1 MNKPAKNTN
10 NQVATTGTD
19 DRGLHKPGDLSAY
32 SSTERDQLRALAG
45 LDEASDGDLDM
56 LAKVCQRTGLDPF
69 IREIYLIGRKTK
81 TGGYRGEP
89 ERWETKWSVQTGIDG
104 FRKVLFRV
112 AEKESKK
119 HSISAPVFY
128 DANGNTH
135 EIWLKAWGNPAA
147 ARVEVTLGDSV
158 GIGLATWDEYAQ
170 TKNNGEVTSMW
181 KQLGPT
187 MLAKCAEAQAHRRVN
202 SLTSGIYAPEEME
215 QAENRVRMDARR
227 VGSSSRGASG
237 VRAALAGSSASSEQS
252 EPVADTS
259 GTGDNSQDAA
269 SEAVN
274 GAIAEIAAIDNRDDL
289 EPVLSAFKEF
299 LNEHEYSQ
307 VAAYARKKW
316 SELNANDS

>member
-1 MNKPAKNTN
+1 MNKPAKNTTN
-10 NQVATTGTD
+10 EVATTGTD

-104 FRKVLFRV
+104 FRKVLFRA
-112 AEKESKK
+112 AEKEQKK

-135 EIWLKAWGNPAA
+135 EIWLKSWGNPAA

-158 GIGLATWDEYAQ
+158 GVGLATWDEYAQ

-181 KQLGPT
+181 KKLGPT

-202 SLTSGIYAPEEME
+202 SLTSGIYTPEEME

-227 VGSSSRGASG
+227 VPDSSRGASG
-237 VRAALAGSSASSEQS
+237 VRAALAANPEPQPDDEGLRTVLDEINKITNPADLTEFITEVKNTAEGISEDQMR
-252 EPVADTS
+252 
-259 GTGDNSQDAA
+259 QIKDAA
-269 SEAVN
+269 NARWN
-274 GAIAEIAAIDNRDDL
+274 EI
-289 EPVLSAFKEF
+289 KE
-299 LNEHEYSQ
+299 
-307 VAAYARKKW
+307 K
-316 SELNANDS
+316 

>member
-1 MNKPAKNTN
+1 MNKPAKTTANE
-10 NQVATTGTD
+10 VATTGTD

-69 IREIYLIGRKTK
+69 IREIYLIGRNTK

-89 ERWETKWSVQTGIDG
+89 VRYETKWTVQTGIDG

-112 AEKESKK
+112 AEKEQKK

-158 GIGLATWDEYAQ
+158 GVGLATWDEYAQ

-227 VGSSSRGASG
+227 VGGSQRGAAG
-237 VRAALAGSSASSEQS
+237 VRAALAGSSASTEQADS
-252 EPVADTS
+252 VADTS
-259 GTGDNSQDAA
+259 RAGDNDQAGA
-269 SEAVN
+269 SEAVD

-289 EPVLSAFKEF
+289 EPVLAAFKEF
-299 LNEHEYSQ
+299 LNEGEYSQ

-316 SELNANDS
+316 GELSANAD

>member
-1 MNKPAKNTN
+1 MNKPAKTN
-10 NQVATTGTD
+10 NQQQVDRT

-32 SSTERDQLRALAG
+32 SSSERDQLRALAG

-69 IREIYLIGRKTK
+69 IREIYLVGRKTK

-104 FRKVLFRV
+104 FRKVLFRA
-112 AEKESKK
+112 AEKEQKK

-158 GIGLATWDEYAQ
+158 GVGLATWDEFAQ
-170 TKNNGEVTSMW
+170 KTNKGEITSMW
-181 KQLGPT
+181 SKLGPT

-202 SLTSGIYAPEEME
+202 SLTSGIYTPEEME

-227 VGSSSRGASG
+227 VPDSSRGASG
-237 VRAALAGSSASSEQS
+237 VRAALAANP
-252 EPVADTS
+252 EPQPDDEGLRNVLDEINKITNPADLTEFITEVKNTAE
-259 GTGDNSQDAA
+259 GITNDQMQKIKDAA
-269 SEAVN
+269 NARWN
-274 GAIAEIAAIDNRDDL
+274 QL
-289 EPVLSAFKEF
+289 KE
-299 LNEHEYSQ
+299 N
-307 VAAYARKKW
+307 
-316 SELNANDS
+316 

>member
-1 MNKPAKNTN
+1 MNKPAKTN
-10 NQVATTGTD
+10 DQQQVDCT
-19 DRGLHKPGDLSAY
+19 DRGLHKPGDLSTY

-69 IREIYLIGRKTK
+69 IREIYLVGRKTK

-104 FRKVLFRV
+104 FRKVLFRA
-112 AEKESKK
+112 AEKEQKK

-158 GIGLATWDEYAQ
+158 GVGLATWDEFAQ
-170 TKNNGEVTSMW
+170 KTNKGEITSMW
-181 KQLGPT
+181 SKLGPT

-202 SLTSGIYAPEEME
+202 SLTSGIYTPEEME

-227 VGSSSRGASG
+227 VPDSSRGASG
-237 VRAALAGSSASSEQS
+237 VRAALAANPEPQPDDEGLRNVLDEINKITNPADLTEFITEVKNTAEGISEDQMR
-252 EPVADTS
+252 
-259 GTGDNSQDAA
+259 QIKDAA
-269 SEAVN
+269 NARWN
-274 GAIAEIAAIDNRDDL
+274 EI
-289 EPVLSAFKEF
+289 KE
-299 LNEHEYSQ
+299 
-307 VAAYARKKW
+307 K
-316 SELNANDS
+316 

>member
-1 MNKPAKNTN
+1 MNKPAKTN
-10 NQVATTGTD
+10 NQQQVDRT

-32 SSTERDQLRALAG
+32 SSSERDQLRALAG

-69 IREIYLIGRKTK
+69 IREIYLVGRKTK

-104 FRKVLFRV
+104 FRKVLFRA
-112 AEKESKK
+112 AEKEKK
-119 HSISAPVFY
+119 HHAISAPVFY

-135 EIWLKAWGNPAA
+135 EIWLKSWGNPAA

-158 GIGLATWDEYAQ
+158 GVGLATWDEFAQ
-170 TKNNGEVTSMW
+170 TTNKGEFTSMW
-181 KQLGPT
+181 KKLGPT

-202 SLTSGIYAPEEME
+202 SLTSGIYAPEEMD

-227 VGSSSRGASG
+227 VPDSSRGASG
-237 VRAALAGSSASSEQS
+237 VRAALAGSSASSEQV
-252 EPVADTS
+252 EPVADAS
-259 GTGDNSQDAA
+259 GAGDTQDAA
-269 SEAVN
+269 SDAVN

-289 EPVLSAFKEF
+289 EPVLGAFKEF
-299 LNEHEYSQ
+299 LNEGEYSQ
-307 VAAYARKKW
+307 VAAYARQKW
-316 SELNANDS
+316 SELNA

>member
-1 MNKPAKNTN
+1 MNKPEKNTN

-69 IREIYLIGRKTK
+69 IREIYLVGRKTK

-104 FRKVLFRV
+104 FRKVLFRA
-112 AEKESKK
+112 AEKEHKK

-135 EIWLKAWGNPAA
+135 EIWLKSWGNPAA

-158 GIGLATWDEYAQ
+158 GVGLATWDEFAQ

-181 KQLGPT
+181 QKLGPT

-227 VGSSSRGASG
+227 VGGSSRGATG
-237 VRAALAGSSASSEQS
+237 VRAALAASPEQAES
-252 EPVADTS
+252 VADTS
-259 GTGDNSQDAA
+259 RAGDTQDAA

-299 LNEHEYSQ
+299 LNEDEYSQ
-307 VAAYARKKW
+307 VAAYARQKW
-316 SELNANDS
+316 SELNANAD

>member
-1 MNKPAKNTN
+1 MNKPAKTQAND
-10 NQVATTGTD
+10 VATTGTD

-89 ERWETKWSVQTGIDG
+89 ERWETKWTVQTGIDG
-104 FRKVLFRV
+104 FRKVLFRA
-112 AEKESKK
+112 AE
-119 HSISAPVFY
+119 HSGKQHAISAPIFY
-128 DANGNTH
+128 DQNGNTH
-135 EIWLKAWGNPAA
+135 EIWLKNWGNPAA
-147 ARVEVTLGDSV
+147 ARVEVALGDSV
-158 GIGLATWDEYAQ
+158 GVGLATWDEFAQ

-215 QAENRVRMDARR
+215 QANNRVHMDARR
-227 VGSSSRGASG
+227 AASSSRGAAG
-237 VRAALAGSSASSEQS
+237 VRAALAGSSASTEQQDS
-252 EPVADTS
+252 VADTS
-259 GTGDNSQDAA
+259 RAGDTEQTGA
-269 SEAVN
+269 SEAVD

-299 LNEHEYSQ
+299 LNEGEYSQ

-316 SELNANDS
+316 GELSTNAD

>member
-1 MNKPAKNTN
+1 MNKPAKNTTN
-10 NQVATTGTD
+10 EVATTGTD

-89 ERWETKWSVQTGIDG
+89 ERRETKWSVQTGIDG
-104 FRKVLFRV
+104 FRKVLFRA
-112 AEKESKK
+112 AEKEQKK

-135 EIWLKAWGNPAA
+135 EIWLKSWGNPAA

-158 GIGLATWDEYAQ
+158 GVGLATWDEYAQ

-181 KQLGPT
+181 KKLGPT

-202 SLTSGIYAPEEME
+202 SLTSGIYTPEEME

-227 VGSSSRGASG
+227 VPDSSRGASG
-237 VRAALAGSSASSEQS
+237 VRAALAANPEPQPDDEGLRTVLDEINKITNPADLTEFITEVKNTAEGISEDQMR
-252 EPVADTS
+252 
-259 GTGDNSQDAA
+259 QIKDAA
-269 SEAVN
+269 NARWN
-274 GAIAEIAAIDNRDDL
+274 EI
-289 EPVLSAFKEF
+289 KE
-299 LNEHEYSQ
+299 
-307 VAAYARKKW
+307 K
-316 SELNANDS
+316 

>member
-10 NQVATTGTD
+10 NAVATTGTD

-56 LAKVCQRTGLDPF
+56 LAKVFQRTGLDPF
-69 IREIYLIGRKTK
+69 IREIYLVGRKTK

-112 AEKESKK
+112 AEKEGKK
-119 HSISAPVFY
+119 HAISAPVFY

-158 GIGLATWDEYAQ
+158 GVGLATWDEYAQ

-202 SLTSGIYAPEEME
+202 SLTSGIYTPEEME
-215 QAENRVRMDARR
+215 QSENRVHMDARR
-227 VGSSSRGASG
+227 AGSSSRGATG
-237 VRAALAGSSASSEQS
+237 VRAALAASPAGGDDS
-252 EPVADTS
+252 VADTS
-259 GTGDNSQDAA
+259 RTGDAQDGA

-289 EPVLSAFKEF
+289 EPVLGAFKEF
-299 LNEHEYSQ
+299 LNEGEYSQ

-316 SELNANDS
+316 GELSAND

>member
-1 MNKPAKNTN
+1 MNKPAKNTTAE
-10 NQVATTGTD
+10 VATTGTD

-69 IREIYLIGRKTK
+69 IREIYLVGRKTK

-89 ERWETKWSVQTGIDG
+89 ERWETRWSVQTGIDG
-104 FRKVLFRV
+104 FRKVLFRA

-158 GIGLATWDEYAQ
+158 GIGLATWDEFAQ

-202 SLTSGIYAPEEME
+202 SLTSGIYTPEEME
-215 QAENRVRMDARR
+215 QSENRVHMDARR
-227 VGSSSRGASG
+227 AGSANRGATG
-237 VRAALAGSSASSEQS
+237 VRAALAASSSAAGDDA
-252 EPVADTS
+252 PVADS
-259 GTGDNSQDAA
+259 SATGDGDQAVA
-269 SEAVN
+269 SERIN
-274 GAIAEIAAIDNRDDL
+274 GAIAEIAAIDNRDEI
-289 EPVLSAFKEF
+289 EPVLEAFKG
-299 LNEHEYSQ
+299 LLDDDEYPQ

-316 SELNANDS
+316 GELSANAD